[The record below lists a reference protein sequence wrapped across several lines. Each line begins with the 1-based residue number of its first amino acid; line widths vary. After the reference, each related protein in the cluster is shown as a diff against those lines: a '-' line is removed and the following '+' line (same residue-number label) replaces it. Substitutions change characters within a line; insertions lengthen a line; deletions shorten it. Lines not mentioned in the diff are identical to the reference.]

1 MKRILLVDNYDSF
14 VNNVKQLLDESG
26 LAVTT
31 IVMNDQLKDLSVSD
45 YDGIV
50 ISPGPGLPDEA
61 GDVKTLIASIN
72 GPTPILGICLGFQAI
87 GEVFGATLYQLP
99 TIYHGHQSEVV
110 VTQPTA
116 SIFIGISSPFKAGRY
131 HSWAIDRAR
140 FPDVLE
146 ITSETEDGII
156 MSFSHR
162 QRPITAVLFHP
173 ESIMTP
179 EGAKMI
185 TNWLTEIKH

>member
-26 LAVTT
+26 MAVTT
-31 IVMNDQLKDLSVSD
+31 IVMNDDLED
-45 YDGIV
+45 LPFRDFDGII

-61 GDVKTLIASIN
+61 GGIKSLIENMSEHV
-72 GPTPILGICLGFQAI
+72 PILGICLGFQAI

-99 TIYHGHQSEVV
+99 TIFHGHQSEVWD
-110 VTQPTA
+110 TQPAA
-116 SIFIGISSPFKAGRY
+116 SIFTGISSPFKAGRY
-131 HSWAIDRAR
+131 HSWAIDRAC
-140 FPDVLE
+140 FPEVLE
-146 ITSETEDGII
+146 ITSETEDGIV
-156 MSFSHR
+156 MSFVHR
-162 QRPITAVLFHP
+162 HRPLTAVLFHP

-185 TNWLTEIKH
+185 KNWLTEI